1 MDSSASP
8 SPEDK
13 SSSLPFD
20 GKSWLTCR
28 LLGSSRGAVGGASG
42 AGSTGRP
49 GESNSDEVGIWR
61 IGKVWG
67 VSRTGGAS
75 GVGGVFSVSSIGGAD
90 KVCGV
95 GEVNGVGGIDK
106 NLSFLHYSNVGDKG
120 IQQPVVLEC
129 MIDTSPHGRWLM
141 PQTAFVGALK
151 VNNPW

>member
-20 GKSWLTCR
+20 GKSWLTFVGFVKR
-28 LLGSSRGAVGGASG
+28 GSNIEEVGGASG

-75 GVGGVFSVSSIGGAD
+75 GVGGVFSVSSISRIGGAD

-106 NLSFLHYSNVGDKG
+106 VG
-120 IQQPVVLEC
+120 VV
-129 MIDTSPHGRWLM
+129 D
-141 PQTAFVGALK
+141 
-151 VNNPW
+151 